1 MLTVA
6 YCRVST
12 EEQAEEGFSVDGQAD
27 KLRSYAELRELG
39 SVTVIADP
47 GISGKSLNRPGVQ
60 QLLEAVEAG
69 YVTTVLVWRLDRLS
83 RNLQD
88 LILLADLFGTHGVAL
103 HSVSEN
109 LDLSSAAGRMFYN
122 ILGTFAQ
129 YFREQLAENV
139 KMGNERALRE
149 GRYINRPKFGYDLV
163 DGQLV
168 TNEKAVIVREI
179 FRLRAEGESYRTIE
193 ERTGVL
199 YSSVSSILQSRVYVG
214 ERPRHGGYL
223 PGSHEPIV
231 TGEEWQAANK
241 RLRRGRH
248 TSTDPLAGHV
258 VCGLCSK
265 RMAVAQNGQGSRAYK
280 CRSRGQGC
288 AIPARSNLGLARAAV
303 LGLQLLA
310 DDEGLQ
316 AAIRRRLA
324 GAARA
329 GGRPH
334 GRRRRSAAGTLG
346 DLSAKRQKL
355 LELYY
360 AGKITPEGFHEEEQR
375 LAALTEAAS
384 SQAREELQGQQSASA
399 CLESFEEL
407 LDELKGLDFETVWAE
422 ASDLE
427 RQVLVDE
434 LVDSVTVFDDH
445 LEVKV
450 ANSPTLNVLLGE
462 VGLKESESVGVGGG
476 T

>member
-1 MLTVA
+1 MLQRRATTMLTVA

-12 EEQAEEGFSVDGQAD
+12 EEQAEEGFSVEGQAD

-60 QLLEAVEAG
+60 HLLEAVEAG

-149 GRYINRPKFGYDLV
+149 GRYINRPKFGYDLD

-168 TNEKAVIVREI
+168 PNEKAVIVREI

-280 CRSRGQGC
+280 CQKPRARLRHPSAIQCGTREGCGAWASAARGRRGPPSRDST
-288 AIPARSNLGLARAAV
+288 PT
-303 LGLQLLA
+303 
-310 DDEGLQ
+310 
-316 AAIRRRLA
+316 RRR
-324 GAARA
+324 RT
-329 GGRPH
+329 GGGG
-334 GRRRRSAAGTLG
+334 GRRRARSGTSPSS
-346 DLSAKRQKL
+346 DRSSWSSTTRARSR
-355 LELYY
+355 
-360 AGKITPEGFHEEEQR
+360 PR
-375 LAALTEAAS
+375 AS
-384 SQAREELQGQQSASA
+384 TRKS
-399 CLESFEEL
+399 
-407 LDELKGLDFETVWAE
+407 T
-422 ASDLE
+422 
-427 RQVLVDE
+427 
-434 LVDSVTVFDDH
+434 DS
-445 LEVKV
+445 
-450 ANSPTLNVLLGE
+450 PR
-462 VGLKESESVGVGGG
+462 
-476 T
+476 